1 MPHHCGGMTPHL
13 LSGET
18 VVATER
24 QHLAV
29 LVPATLLA
37 VICLGVPLVLI
48 QLVPA
53 TVSGTNVSGA
63 KAIADAVVA
72 VVVVAWYLLRVL
84 RWRFQT
90 YTLTTHRIVL
100 SRGVVSRVTESIA
113 LDRIQDTVVRR
124 PLADR
129 LIGAGSLE
137 IQSAG
142 RDGTEVLRLVPK
154 PDRFY
159 TQILQ
164 AIENYRHLAGTY
176 PVAEPGVVPPGRTA
190 ASPADGV

>member
-90 YTLTTHRIVL
+90 YTLTTHRIIL
-100 SRGVVSRVTESIA
+100 ARGVVSRVTESIA

>member
-1 MPHHCGGMTPHL
+1 MAPHL

-37 VICLGVPLVLI
+37 VICLAVPVVLI

-53 TVSGTNVSGA
+53 QVGSTDVTGA

-72 VVVVAWYLLRVL
+72 VVVVAWYALRVL

-142 RDGTEVLRLVPK
+142 RDGTEILRLVPR

-164 AIENYRHLAGTY
+164 AIENYRVIAY
-176 PVAEPGVVPPGRTA
+176 PGAAEQEQHPAPPTPPGRA
-190 ASPADGV
+190 GGV

>member
-1 MPHHCGGMTPHL
+1 MAPHL
-13 LSGET
+13 LAGES

-24 QHLAV
+24 QHVAV
-29 LVPATLLA
+29 LVPAVLITAVCLA
-37 VICLGVPLVLI
+37 APLVLI

-53 TVSGTNVSGA
+53 HVGGVGVSGA
-63 KAIADAVVA
+63 KAIADAVV
-72 VVVVAWYLLRVL
+72 VVLVVGWFLVRLL

-90 YTLTTHRIVL
+90 YVLTTHRIVL
-100 SRGVVSRVTESIA
+100 SRGVISRVTESIA

-129 LIGAGSLE
+129 LIGAGTVE

-142 RDGTEVLRLVPK
+142 RDGTELLRLVPH
-154 PDRFY
+154 PNRFY

-164 AIENYRHLAGTY
+164 AIEDYRHLAGTY
-176 PVAEPGVVPPGRTA
+176 PGPGGAEETSEHSPAPGR
-190 ASPADGV
+190 ADGV

>member
-18 VVATER
+18 VVTTER
-24 QHLAV
+24 QHVAV
-29 LVPATLLA
+29 LVPATLVA
-37 VICLGVPLVLI
+37 VLCLGVPLVLI
-48 QLVPA
+48 QLIPDR
-53 TVSGTNVSGA
+53 VSGTQVSGA

-72 VVVVAWYLLRVL
+72 VVVVAWYVLRIL

-90 YTLTTHRIVL
+90 YTLTTHRMIL
-100 SRGVVSRVTESIA
+100 SRGVISRVTESIG

-154 PDRFY
+154 PERFY

-164 AIENYRHLAGTY
+164 AIEDYRVNAY
-176 PVAEPGVVPPGRTA
+176 PGAAEQEGRAVPPAPQG
-190 ASPADGV
+190 SPGGI

>member
-1 MPHHCGGMTPHL
+1 MPHHCGSMAPHL

-18 VVATER
+18 VVTTER
-24 QHLAV
+24 QHVAV
-29 LVPATLLA
+29 LVPVTLVAL
-37 VICLGVPLVLI
+37 ICLGVPLVLI
-48 QLVPA
+48 QLVPHQ
-53 TVSGTNVSGA
+53 VGSTNVSGA
-63 KAIADAVVA
+63 KVIADAVVA

-84 RWRFQT
+84 RWRCQT

-100 SRGVVSRVTESIA
+100 ARGVVSRVTESIA

-129 LIGAGSLE
+129 LIGAGSVE

-164 AIENYRHLAGTY
+164 AIEDYRVIAYPGAAEQGERAAPPAPQGSAG
-176 PVAEPGVVPPGRTA
+176 GV
-190 ASPADGV
+190 

>member
-1 MPHHCGGMTPHL
+1 MAPHL
-13 LSGET
+13 LTGET

-24 QHLAV
+24 QHFAV

-37 VICLGVPLVLI
+37 LVCLGVPIVLI
-48 QLVPA
+48 QLVPGEVGSA
-53 TVSGTNVSGA
+53 NVTGA
-63 KAIADAVVA
+63 KVIGDVVVA
-72 VVVVAWYLLRVL
+72 VVVAAWYLLRVL

-100 SRGVVSRVTESIA
+100 ARGVISRVTESIA

-124 PLADR
+124 PFADR

-142 RDGTEVLRLVPK
+142 RDGTELLHLVPK

-164 AIENYRHLAGTY
+164 AIEDYRVMAYPGAPGQDERPAPPTSQGSAG
-176 PVAEPGVVPPGRTA
+176 GV
-190 ASPADGV
+190 

>member
-1 MPHHCGGMTPHL
+1 
-13 LSGET
+13 

-24 QHLAV
+24 QHVAV
-29 LVPATLLA
+29 LVPAA
-37 VICLGVPLVLI
+37 VVAVVCLGVLLVLI
-48 QLVPA
+48 QLVPDR
-53 TVSGTNVSGA
+53 VSSANVSGA
-63 KAIADAVVA
+63 KVIADAVVA
-72 VVVVAWYLLRVL
+72 VVVVGWFLLRLL

-90 YTLTTHRIVL
+90 YTLTSHRIVL
-100 SRGVVSRVTESIA
+100 ARGVVSRVTESIA

-142 RDGTEVLRLVPK
+142 RDGTEILRLVPR

-164 AIENYRHLAGTY
+164 AIEDYRHLTAYPAGEAGPAPYGTA
-176 PVAEPGVVPPGRTA
+176 PAPAPPGGA
-190 ASPADGV
+190 GGV

>member
-1 MPHHCGGMTPHL
+1 MALHL
-13 LSGET
+13 LSGESLVT
-18 VVATER
+18 TER
-24 QHLAV
+24 QHVAV
-29 LVPATLLA
+29 LVPVTLVA
-37 VICLGVPLVLI
+37 VICLGLPLILI
-48 QLVPA
+48 QLVPDQ
-53 TVSGTNVSGA
+53 VSSTNVSGA

-84 RWRFQT
+84 RWRFHT

-100 SRGVVSRVTESIA
+100 SSGVISRVTESIS
-113 LDRIQDTVVRR
+113 LDRIQDTLVRR

-164 AIENYRHLAGTY
+164 AIENYRVIAYPGAAEQEGRATSPTPQGSAG
-176 PVAEPGVVPPGRTA
+176 GV
-190 ASPADGV
+190 

>member
-1 MPHHCGGMTPHL
+1 MTSHL
-13 LSGET
+13 LAGES
-18 VVATER
+18 VIAVER
-24 QHLAV
+24 QHVAV
-29 LVPATLLA
+29 LVPAAA
-37 VICLGVPLVLI
+37 VAVVCLGVPLVLI
-48 QLVPA
+48 QLVPG
-53 TVSGTNVSGA
+53 TVLGHGVGTA

-72 VVVVAWYLLRVL
+72 VVVAGWFLLRVL
-84 RWRFQT
+84 RWRCQT

-129 LIGAGSLE
+129 LIRSGSVE

-142 RDGTEVLRLVPK
+142 RDGTEILRLVPR
-154 PDRFY
+154 PERFY

-164 AIENYRHLAGTY
+164 AIEDYRHLALGY
-176 PVAEPGVVPPGRTA
+176 EVPETA
-190 ASPADGV
+190 AEGPEQQPVPRGAGGGV

>member
-1 MPHHCGGMTPHL
+1 MPHHCGVMALHL
-13 LSGET
+13 LSGES
-18 VVATER
+18 VVTTER
-24 QHLAV
+24 QHVLI
-29 LVPATLLA
+29 LVPVTLVA
-37 VICLGVPLVLI
+37 VICLGLPLILI
-48 QLVPA
+48 QLVPDH
-53 TVSGTNVSGA
+53 VGSTNVSGA

-72 VVVVAWYLLRVL
+72 VVVVAWYLFRVL

-90 YTLTTHRIVL
+90 YTLTSHRMIL
-100 SRGVVSRVTESIA
+100 ARGVISRVTESIA

-124 PLADR
+124 PFADR

-164 AIENYRHLAGTY
+164 AIEDYRVIAYPGAAEQEGRAMPPAPQGSAG
-176 PVAEPGVVPPGRTA
+176 GV
-190 ASPADGV
+190 

>member
-1 MPHHCGGMTPHL
+1 MTPHL
-13 LSGET
+13 LSGES
-18 VVATER
+18 VVTTER
-24 QHLAV
+24 QHVAV

-37 VICLGVPLVLI
+37 VICLGVPLILI
-48 QLVPA
+48 QLVPDQ
-53 TVSGTNVSGA
+53 VSGKNVSGA

-84 RWRFQT
+84 RWRFHT

-100 SRGVVSRVTESIA
+100 SSGVISRVTES
-113 LDRIQDTVVRR
+113 
-124 PLADR
+124 
-129 LIGAGSLE
+129 

-164 AIENYRHLAGTY
+164 AIEDYRVMAYPGAAEQEGRAAPSAPQGSAG
-176 PVAEPGVVPPGRTA
+176 GV
-190 ASPADGV
+190 

>member
-1 MPHHCGGMTPHL
+1 MPHHCGRMTLHL
-13 LSGET
+13 LSGES
-18 VVATER
+18 VVAIER
-24 QHLAV
+24 QHVLA
-29 LVPATLLA
+29 LVPVTLVA
-37 VICLGVPLVLI
+37 VICLGLPLILI
-48 QLVPA
+48 QLVPNQ
-53 TVSGTNVSGA
+53 VGGTNVSGA

-84 RWRFQT
+84 RWHFHT

-100 SRGVVSRVTESIA
+100 ASGVVSRVTKSLA

-142 RDGTEVLRLVPK
+142 RDGTEVLRLVPR

-164 AIENYRHLAGTY
+164 AIENYRVMAY
-176 PVAEPGVVPPGRTA
+176 PGAAEQGGRA
-190 ASPADGV
+190 ASPAPQGSAGGV

>member
-1 MPHHCGGMTPHL
+1 MTPHL

-18 VVATER
+18 VVTTER

-29 LVPATLLA
+29 LVPVTLVALVCLA
-37 VICLGVPLVLI
+37 VPLVLI
-48 QLVPA
+48 QLIPDH
-53 TVSGTNVSGA
+53 VSGTNVSGA

-90 YTLTTHRIVL
+90 YTLTTHRIIL
-100 SRGVVSRVTESIA
+100 ARGVVSRVTESIA

-142 RDGTEVLRLVPK
+142 RDGTEILRLVPK

-164 AIENYRHLAGTY
+164 AIEDYRVLAY
-176 PVAEPGVVPPGRTA
+176 PGATEQAEHTAPPAPQGSAGGV
-190 ASPADGV
+190 

>member
-1 MPHHCGGMTPHL
+1 MAPHL
-13 LSGET
+13 LAGET
-18 VVATER
+18 VIATER
-24 QHLAV
+24 QHVAV
-29 LVPATLLA
+29 LVPAAAVALVCLA
-37 VICLGVPLVLI
+37 VPLVLI

-53 TVSGTNVSGA
+53 RVGSANVSAA
-63 KAIADAVVA
+63 KVIADAVV
-72 VVVVAWYLLRVL
+72 VVVVVGWLLLRVL

-90 YTLTTHRIVL
+90 YTLTSHRIVL
-100 SRGVVSRVTESIA
+100 ARGVVSRVTESIA

-129 LIGAGSLE
+129 LIGAGSVE

-142 RDGTEVLRLVPK
+142 RDGTEILRLVPR

-164 AIENYRHLAGTY
+164 AIEDYRHLA
-176 PVAEPGVVPPGRTA
+176 AMPPGEAGPTPYGA
-190 ASPADGV
+190 APAAAPPGGAGGGI

>member
-1 MPHHCGGMTPHL
+1 MTPHL

-24 QHLAV
+24 QHVAV
-29 LVPATLLA
+29 LVPAPLVA
-37 VICLGVPLVLI
+37 VICLGVLLVLI
-48 QLVPA
+48 QLVPDQ
-53 TVSGTNVSGA
+53 VSGTRVSGA

-72 VVVVAWYLLRVL
+72 VVVVAWYLFRVL

-90 YTLTTHRIVL
+90 YTLTSHRMIL
-100 SRGVVSRVTESIA
+100 ARGVISRVTESIA

-124 PLADR
+124 PFADR

-164 AIENYRHLAGTY
+164 AIEDYRVIAYPGAAEQEGRAMPPAPQGSAG
-176 PVAEPGVVPPGRTA
+176 GV
-190 ASPADGV
+190 

>member
-18 VVATER
+18 VVTTER
-24 QHLAV
+24 QHVAV
-29 LVPATLLA
+29 LVPATLVA
-37 VICLGVPLVLI
+37 VLCLGVPLVLI
-48 QLVPA
+48 QLIPDR
-53 TVSGTNVSGA
+53 VSGTQVSGA

-72 VVVVAWYLLRVL
+72 VVVVAWYVLRIL

-90 YTLTTHRIVL
+90 YTLTTHRMIL
-100 SRGVVSRVTESIA
+100 SRGVISRVTESIG

-164 AIENYRHLAGTY
+164 AIEDYRVNAY
-176 PVAEPGVVPPGRTA
+176 PGAAEQEGRAVPPAPQG
-190 ASPADGV
+190 SPGGI

>member
-1 MPHHCGGMTPHL
+1 MTLHL
-13 LSGET
+13 LSGES
-18 VVATER
+18 VVTTER
-24 QHLAV
+24 QHVLV
-29 LVPATLLA
+29 LVPVTLVA
-37 VICLGVPLVLI
+37 VICLGLPLILI
-48 QLVPA
+48 QLVPNQ
-53 TVSGTNVSGA
+53 VSGTNVSGA

-84 RWRFQT
+84 RWHFHT

-100 SRGVVSRVTESIA
+100 SSGVISRVTESIA

-164 AIENYRHLAGTY
+164 AIENYRVMAY
-176 PVAEPGVVPPGRTA
+176 PGAAEQGGRA
-190 ASPADGV
+190 ASPAPQGSAGGV

>member
-1 MPHHCGGMTPHL
+1 MPHHCGGMAPHL
-13 LSGET
+13 LNGET
-18 VVATER
+18 VVTTER

-29 LVPATLLA
+29 LVPVTLLA
-37 VICLGVPLVLI
+37 VICLGLPLVLI
-48 QLVPA
+48 QLVPNQ
-53 TVSGTNVSGA
+53 VSGTDVSGA

-72 VVVVAWYLLRVL
+72 VVVAAWYLLRIL

-142 RDGTEVLRLVPK
+142 RDGTEVLHLVPK

-164 AIENYRHLAGTY
+164 AIEDYRVIAY
-176 PVAEPGVVPPGRTA
+176 PGGAEQGERTA
-190 ASPADGV
+190 PPALQGSTGGV

>member
-1 MPHHCGGMTPHL
+1 MAPHL

-18 VVATER
+18 VVAVER
-24 QHLAV
+24 QHVAV
-29 LVPATLLA
+29 LVPAAALTVVCLA
-37 VICLGVPLVLI
+37 VPLVLI
-48 QLVPA
+48 QLIPGRVNG
-53 TVSGTNVSGA
+53 VNVTGA

-72 VVVVAWYLLRVL
+72 VVVVGWFLIRLL
-84 RWRFQT
+84 RWRCQS
-90 YTLTTHRIVL
+90 YTLTSHRIIL

-142 RDGTEVLRLVPK
+142 RDGTEILHLVPR

-164 AIENYRHLAGTY
+164 AIEDYRHLAAY
-176 PVAEPGVVPPGRTA
+176 PAGEAGPDRYGPAAPAPAPPGGGG
-190 ASPADGV
+190 GV